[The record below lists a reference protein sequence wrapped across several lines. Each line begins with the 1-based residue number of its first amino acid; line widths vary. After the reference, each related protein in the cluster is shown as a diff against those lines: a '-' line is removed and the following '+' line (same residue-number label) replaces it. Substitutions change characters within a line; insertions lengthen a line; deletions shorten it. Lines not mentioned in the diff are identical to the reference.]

1 VRRWACALLA
11 GAATVAPG
19 AAAQPPPAFAPIHWH
34 RSVSVGQP
42 WHGGL
47 RNGVQLPAQG
57 PDFFTWD
64 PVRKLFPNRGWRR
77 WGHDRLIRTLLRV
90 LREYRAENLW
100 APRVGIADISR
111 RRGGIFDE
119 RFGGRGH
126 ASHQN
131 GLDVDV
137 LYPRKDLRERHPF
150 RDRQID
156 TALAQNLV
164 DRFVAAGAKYVFV
177 GPHTGLSGPRRRV
190 QVLGHHDD
198 HMHVRLRPRPGGR

>member
-1 VRRWACALLA
+1 VRRAACALLT
-11 GAATVAPG
+11 GAAVATG
-19 AAAQPPPAFAPIHWH
+19 AAAQPPPAFIPIHWH
-34 RSVSVGQP
+34 RSVSLGQP
-42 WHGGL
+42 WQGRL
-47 RNGVQLPAQG
+47 RQGVQLPAQG

-64 PVRKLFPNRGWRR
+64 PVRKRFPDRGWRR

-90 LREYRAENLW
+90 LREYRAANLW
-100 APRVGIADISR
+100 APRVGVADISR

-126 ASHQN
+126 SSHQN

-137 LYPRKDLRERHPF
+137 LYPRKDLRERQAF
-150 RDRQID
+150 RAGQID
-156 TALAQNLV
+156 GVLAQDVL

-177 GPHTGLSGPRRRV
+177 GPHTRLKGPHKRV
-190 QVLGHHDD
+190 QVLAHHDD